1 MSTNPS
7 VEVDGDDDA
16 SIDELSDY
24 LFTVMSQGHDATV
37 TLEADGDLTE
47 KIVLKADG
55 INDSGGFR
63 FNLQVFTPLE
73 VMSNHCAAIV
83 EAIMMADHQK
93 AINRL
98 IEDSRG
104 QTSP

>member
-37 TLEADGDLTE
+37 TLESDGDLTE
-47 KIVLKADG
+47 TIVLKADG

-63 FNLQVFTPLE
+63 FKLQVFTPLG
-73 VMSNHCAAIV
+73 VMSDHCAAVV
-83 EAIMMADHQK
+83 EAIMMTDHQK
-93 AINRL
+93 AIDQL

-104 QTSP
+104 PSSP